1 MESILKNTVTS
12 LCRQEEKRQVAVG
25 DVKDAE
31 ANQRYRQDTHR

>member
-1 MESILKNTVTS
+1 MESISKYSYVS
-12 LCRQEEKRQVAVG
+12 MPPRGKRQVAVG